1 MVTCSARA
9 AATVTSKSAG
19 RTMMRGRKYAKR
31 IKSSVTIV
39 TYPIL
44 AGSFDTCQFCR
55 PPPGGHPGVAD
66 GGARRYAGGR
76 RIGQMEIQS
85 LAYVGIGASN
95 LSDWSDFATNW
106 LGMQMV
112 ERGNACR
119 AFRMDDRKQ
128 RLVIDRS
135 LAEGQRYFGWEVVD
149 AAALQALAA
158 RLEAAGVA
166 VTQEPQSL
174 TDQRFV
180 RELISFADPA
190 GNRLEAFHGAAVADE
205 AFKPGR
211 SISGFRTGPLGMG
224 HAVFHVKNIDDL
236 FGFYHD
242 VLGFGVSDF
251 ITTPFRAYFMHVN
264 PRHHSV
270 ALIET
275 GKQDL
280 HHLMVELYSLDDV
293 GQGYDIALGQPERIA
308 TTLGR
313 HPNDAVTS
321 YYLRSPSGFMLEYG
335 WGGKVVTP
343 GDWTPTEVTVGPSLW
358 GHDRAWLPE
367 KQREAARA
375 MRLKAA
381 ADGKREPVHVI
392 AGNYAP
398 MEGVCPWWDA
408 ARSA

>member
-1 MVTCSARA
+1 
-9 AATVTSKSAG
+9 
-19 RTMMRGRKYAKR
+19 
-31 IKSSVTIV
+31 
-39 TYPIL
+39 
-44 AGSFDTCQFCR
+44 
-55 PPPGGHPGVAD
+55 
-66 GGARRYAGGR
+66 
-76 RIGQMEIQS
+76 MEIQS

-135 LAEGQRYFGWEVVD
+135 LAEGQRYFGWEVAD

-174 TDQRFV
+174 ADQRFV

-190 GNRLEAFHGAAVADE
+190 GNRLEAFHGAAIADE

-367 KQREAARA
+367 EQREAARA